1 MPYDP
6 TYPPFN
12 ADIESAPLR
21 AQFNGLKDLIDTVPT
36 ITSAVV
42 DNMNTLPAGDPATV
56 VAAVSGGVLHFS
68 FGIPAGPPGEVTQA
82 LLDAAIQT
90 TSANSNSISQLN
102 ATADISYQSTQMQEV
117 MNKLDELI
125 WALRR

>member
-1 MPYDP
+1 MFDP
-6 TYPPFN
+6 NLPQAGTEID
-12 ADIESAPLR
+12 AVQMRGQL
-21 AQFNGLKDLIDTVPT
+21 NGLKDLIDAVPT
-36 ITSAVV
+36 VTSAVV
-42 DNMNTLPAGDPATV
+42 DGVTTLPAGDPA
-56 VAAVSGGVLHFS
+56 AVTASISAGVLHLS

-102 ATADISYQSTQMQEV
+102 ATADLSYQSSQMQEV

-125 WALRR
+125 WALRRS